1 MQNFGKIRR
10 MKRAQ
15 PGRAARIA
23 VGAALAIALAAM
35 PVRAQQVVEKKP
47 IGTFSAGWTYLW
59 ADQGNHYRSNLNGWT
74 IRPAVN
80 FPRGYSAFF
89 SNTNYYGTNAKGSLN
104 SHGFTWGVSKGV
116 FARPRFKPA
125 VFAEVGVVRSS
136 SAGTITKSLL
146 VAAGTSVSIPLNRH
160 VSLTLLPA
168 EYIFQYPHGDWRNN
182 YNCKVGLSFPIGR
195 R

>member
-1 MQNFGKIRR
+1 MRR
-10 MKRAQ
+10 ASWL
-15 PGRAARIA
+15 A
-23 VGAALAIALAAM
+23 VGTAFVLALAAM
-35 PVRAQQVVEKKP
+35 PARAQQVAEKKP
-47 IGTFSAGWTYLW
+47 IGTLSAGWTYLW
-59 ADQGNHYRSNLNGWT
+59 SDQGNHYRSNLNGWQ

-80 FPRGYSAFF
+80 LPRGYAIFF

-104 SHGFTWGVSKGV
+104 AHGFTWGVSKGV

-125 VFAEVGVVRSS
+125 VFAELGLVRGS

-146 VAAGTSVSIPLNRH
+146 VAGGVSVSIPINRH

-168 EYIFQYPHGDWRNN
+168 EYIFQYPHSDWRNN